1 MKLIATFGTS
11 RVNGLQGLVKGVLGQ
26 VLAFFPIAC
35 QTINGMED
43 QFAIF
48 MNERFYCLS
57 SRHRFHY
64 KLFSLASHL
73 RATLME
79 MHDGGEM

>member
-1 MKLIATFGTS
+1 MKLAATSGTS
-11 RVNGLQGLVKGVLGQ
+11 RVNRLQSLVKGILGQ

-35 QTINGMED
+35 QAINRMED

-79 MHDGGEM
+79 MHEHGEM